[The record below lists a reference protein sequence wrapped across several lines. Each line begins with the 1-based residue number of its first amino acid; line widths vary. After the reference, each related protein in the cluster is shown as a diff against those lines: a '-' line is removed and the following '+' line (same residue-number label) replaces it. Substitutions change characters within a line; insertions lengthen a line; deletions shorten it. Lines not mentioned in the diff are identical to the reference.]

1 VDEIPPRGILTITYT
16 DMKDLLL
23 SMPIGTCKDFAF
35 SNGVLKSTKTLCRDS
50 ETEWELNSFSSG
62 WDKSEADEDCN
73 GNEIVIP
80 CTELPIKW
88 QEVIKQQINMKLV
101 TIFYNDVFVSEI
113 PNEIYANCPC
123 VNVPIDEAIEYADK
137 KIENRE
143 WDAYCIP
150 ELIRS
155 HQVIFH

>member
-1 VDEIPPRGILTITYT
+1 
-16 DMKDLLL
+16 
-23 SMPIGTCKDFAF
+23 
-35 SNGVLKSTKTLCRDS
+35 
-50 ETEWELNSFSSG
+50 
-62 WDKSEADEDCN
+62 
-73 GNEIVIP
+73 
-80 CTELPIKW
+80 
-88 QEVIKQQINMKLV
+88 MKLV

-123 VNVPIDEAIEYADK
+123 VNVPIDEAIEYADN
-137 KIENRE
+137 KIESRE

>member
-1 VDEIPPRGILTITYT
+1 
-16 DMKDLLL
+16 MKDLFATDYVIYDKTSNNVLSDSYGRVLL
-23 SMPIGTCKDFAF
+23 FG
-35 SNGVLKSTKTLCRDS
+35 N
-50 ETEWELNSFSSG
+50 
-62 WDKSEADEDCN
+62 KSEADEDCR

-80 CTELPIKW
+80 CTELPVEW
-88 QEVIKQQINMKLV
+88 QEVIKLQINDGVRLA
-101 TIFYNDVFVSEI
+101 TIFYNDVFVSGI
-113 PNEIYANCPC
+113 PNEIYANCPY
-123 VNVPIDEAIEYADK
+123 VNVPIDEAIEYADN